1 MLRTGILLPRSTLFP
16 SLGLD
21 ILNGLKNYLK
31 KQNLVDEV
39 KLITDNI
46 GFGVNEQEV
55 YSKAEKMLLQ
65 EDVDIVILCADT
77 KITEMLQ
84 PLFTASNKILLAVNF
99 GANFPD
105 NWQPAATTIT
115 HSLNFCLHTRLT
127 GKLAAKET
135 NKKAVNVVSY
145 FDGGY
150 RQCYSMLQSHQENGG
165 EPVFNYVT
173 AHKAADFT
181 LVPLADFL
189 EQNTDVNTLL
199 CLFAGDMA
207 EMFYREVSPL
217 QKKYNLNMYVSP
229 MMMEPSLKD
238 TLGNEFSMEHVKGFI
253 PWHASL
259 NNTANEIFKETI
271 SAAGHLA
278 NYFSLLGWE
287 TGMLLNEILRL
298 NNAGNTNAT
307 SVVKLL
313 SEISFD
319 SPRGWMKIDAATQ
332 YSYGP
337 SYLAVCPQDSV
348 SKSNMSTHRAPWA
361 GPGGEISVG
370 DEAENIETE
379 WTAFTNEKLPPG
391 ESSSWRNTYLCI

>member
-1 MLRTGILLPRSTLFP
+1 MLRTGILLPRSTLYP

-21 ILNGLKNYLK
+21 MLNAIKNYLK
-31 KQNLVDEV
+31 KQNLADQV

-55 YSKAEKMLLQ
+55 YSKTEKMLLQ

-105 NWQPAATTIT
+105 TWQPAPTTIT

-127 GKLAAKET
+127 GKLAANET
-135 NKKAVNVVSY
+135 NKKAINVVSY

-150 RQCYSMLQSHQENGG
+150 CQCYCMLQSHQDNGG

-173 AHKAADFT
+173 AHKSADFT
-181 LVPLADFL
+181 LAPLADFL
-189 EQNTDVNTLL
+189 EKTPDVNTLL

-207 EMFYREVSPL
+207 EKFYREISPL
-217 QKKYNLNMYVSP
+217 QKRYNLRLYVSP
-229 MMMEPSLKD
+229 MMMEGSLKNE
-238 TLGNEFSMEHVKGFI
+238 LGNEFSIDNVKGFI
-253 PWHASL
+253 PWHSSL
-259 NNTANEIFKETI
+259 SNKTNELFKETI
-271 SAAGHLA
+271 SSAGHSA

-287 TGMLLNEILRL
+287 TGTILDEILRL
-298 NNAGNTNAT
+298 HKTGNTNAGA
-307 SVVKLL
+307 VVKSLT
-313 SEISFD
+313 EISFD
-319 SPRGWMKIDAATQ
+319 SPRGWMKIDADTQ
-332 YSYGP
+332 HSYGP
-337 SYLAVCPQDSV
+337 SYLAAC
-348 SKSNMSTHRAPWA
+348 KNNM
-361 GPGGEISVG
+361 EISVG
-370 DEAENIETE
+370 DEAENIKEE
-379 WTAFTNEKLPPG
+379 WKAFTKEKLPPG

>member
-21 ILNGLKNYLK
+21 ILNGIKNYLK
-31 KQNLVDEV
+31 KHTLSDEV

-55 YSKAEKMLLQ
+55 YAKTEKMLLQ
-65 EDVDIVILCADT
+65 EDVDMVVLCADT

-105 NWQPAATTIT
+105 SWQPAPTTIT
-115 HSLNFCLHTRLT
+115 HSLNFCLHARLT
-127 GKLAAKET
+127 GMLAANEN
-135 NKKAVNVVSY
+135 NKQAANVVSY

-150 RQCYSMLQSHQENGG
+150 RQCYCMLQSHQQNGG
-165 EPVFNYVT
+165 VPAFNHIT
-173 AHKAADFT
+173 AHKSAEFT
-181 LVPLADFL
+181 LEPLAEFL
-189 EQNTDVNTLL
+189 EQNNEVNNLL

-207 EMFYREVSPL
+207 EMFYREISPL
-217 QKKYNLNMYVSP
+217 QKKLNLNLFVSP
-229 MMMEPSLKD
+229 MMLDESLKD
-238 TLGNEFSMEHVKGFI
+238 TPGNEFSIENVKGFI
-253 PWHASL
+253 PWHHSL
-259 NNTANEIFKETI
+259 NNTPNDIFKETI
-271 SAAGHLA
+271 TAAGHAA

-287 TGMLLNEILRL
+287 TGMLLSEIIRL
-298 NNAGNTNAT
+298 NNAGYTNAT
-307 SVVKLL
+307 TVVRSLT
-313 SEISFD
+313 ETAFD

-337 SYLAVCPQDSV
+337 SYLATFSQNPAG
-348 SKSNMSTHRAPWA
+348 KSDMSA
-361 GPGGEISVG
+361 GSGGEISVG
-370 DEAENIETE
+370 NEKENLDAA
-379 WTAFTNEKLPPG
+379 WAAFTNEKLPPG

>member
-21 ILNGLKNYLK
+21 ILNGMKNYLK
-31 KQNLVDEV
+31 KHNLSDEV

-55 YSKAEKMLLQ
+55 YAKTEKMLLQ
-65 EDVDIVILCADT
+65 EDVDIIVLCADT

-105 NWQPAATTIT
+105 NWQPAPTTIT

-127 GKLAAKET
+127 GMLAAAET
-135 NKKAVNVVSY
+135 NKQAANVVSY

-165 EPVFNYVT
+165 VPVFNHIT
-173 AHKAADFT
+173 AHKTAEFT
-181 LVPLADFL
+181 LAPLAEFL
-189 EQNTDVNTLL
+189 EQNPDVKTLL

-207 EMFYREVSPL
+207 EMFYREISPL
-217 QKKYNLNMYVSP
+217 QKKYNLNLYVSP
-229 MMMEPSLKD
+229 MMLDESLKN
-238 TLGNEFSMEHVKGFI
+238 TLGDAFSIENVKGFI
-253 PWHASL
+253 PWHHSL
-259 NNTANEIFKETI
+259 NNKANDIFKETI
-271 SAAGHLA
+271 AAAGLSA

-287 TGMLLNEILRL
+287 TGMLLSEILSQS
-298 NNAGNTNAT
+298 NAGNSNAKT
-307 SVVKLL
+307 MVKSLT
-313 SEISFD
+313 ETAFD
-319 SPRGWMKIDAATQ
+319 SPRGWLKIDAATQ

-337 SYLAVCPQDSV
+337 SYLAGC
-348 SKSNMSTHRAPWA
+348 KNNM
-361 GPGGEISVG
+361 EISVG
-370 DEAENIETE
+370 DEKDNIDAA

>member
-21 ILNGLKNYLK
+21 ILNGIKNYLK
-31 KQNLVDEV
+31 KQNLSDAV

-55 YSKAEKMLLQ
+55 YSKTEKMLLQ
-65 EDVDIVILCADT
+65 EDVDIVVLCADT

-105 NWQPAATTIT
+105 SWQPAPTSIT
-115 HSLNFCLHTRLT
+115 HSLNFCLHTRFT
-127 GKLAAKET
+127 GMLAANES
-135 NKKAVNVVSY
+135 NKQAANVVSY

-150 RQCYSMLQSHQENGG
+150 RQCYTMLQSHQENGG
-165 EPVFNYVT
+165 VPVFNYIT
-173 AHKAADFT
+173 PHKAAEFT
-181 LVPLADFL
+181 LAPLAEFL
-189 EQNTDVNTLL
+189 ELNSAVNNLL

-207 EMFYREVSPL
+207 EKFYSEVSPL
-217 QKKYNLNMYVSP
+217 QHKFNLNLFVSP
-229 MMMEPSLKD
+229 MMMEASLKD
-238 TLGNEFSMEHVKGFI
+238 TLGNDFNIENVKGFI
-253 PWHASL
+253 PWHCSL
-259 NNTANEIFKETI
+259 NNTANDIFKETLA
-271 SAAGHLA
+271 AAGHVA

-287 TGMLLNEILRL
+287 TGMLLNEIVSQ
-298 NNAGNTNAT
+298 NNAGNSNAKT
-307 SVVKLL
+307 IVKSLT
-313 SEISFD
+313 ETAFD

-337 SYLAVCPQDSV
+337 SYLAYC
-348 SKSNMSTHRAPWA
+348 KSNF
-361 GPGGEISVG
+361 EISVG
-370 DEAENIETE
+370 NEKENVDAA

>member
-21 ILNGLKNYLK
+21 ILNGMKNYFK
-31 KQNLVDEV
+31 KQNLTDEV

-99 GANFPD
+99 GANFPES
-105 NWQPAATTIT
+105 WQPASTTIT

-150 RQCYSMLQSHQENGG
+150 RQCYTMLQSHQENGG
-165 EPVFNYVT
+165 EPLFNHVT
-173 AHKAADFT
+173 AHKSADFT
-181 LVPLADFL
+181 LAPLAEYL
-189 EQNTDVNTLL
+189 EQNNDVNTLL
-199 CLFAGDMA
+199 CVFAGDMA
-207 EMFYREVSPL
+207 EMFYQEISPL
-217 QKKYNLNMYVSP
+217 QKKINLNLYVSP
-229 MMMEPSLKD
+229 MMFDESLINA
-238 TLGNEFSMEHVKGFI
+238 LGNEFSIDQVKGFI

-259 NNTANEIFKETI
+259 NNTANELFKETI
-271 SAAGHLA
+271 LSAGHSA

-287 TGMLLNEILRL
+287 TGMILKEIIRL

-307 SVVKLL
+307 TVVKALT
-313 SEISFD
+313 EISLD

-337 SYLAVCPQDSV
+337 SYLANF
-348 SKSNMSTHRAPWA
+348 KNNMSS
-361 GPGGEISVG
+361 GPGGEITV
-370 DEAENIETE
+370 ENETENIDEE
-379 WTAFTNEKLPPG
+379 WIAFTNEKLPPG

>member
-21 ILNGLKNYLK
+21 ILNGIKNYLK
-31 KQNLVDEV
+31 KHDLADEV
-39 KLITDNI
+39 KLIMDNI
-46 GFGVNEQEV
+46 GFGVNEQEA
-55 YSKAEKMLLQ
+55 YAKTEKMLLQ
-65 EDVDIVILCADT
+65 EDIDIVVLCADT

-105 NWQPAATTIT
+105 TWQPAPTTIT
-115 HSLNFCLHTRLT
+115 HSLNFCLHARFT
-127 GKLAAKET
+127 GMLAANEN
-135 NKKAVNVVSY
+135 NKQAANVVSY

-165 EPVFNYVT
+165 VPVFNHIT
-173 AHKAADFT
+173 AHKTAEFT
-181 LVPLADFL
+181 LVPLAEFL
-189 EQNTDVNTLL
+189 EQNSEVKTLL

-217 QKKYNLNMYVSP
+217 QKKYDLNLYVSP
-229 MMMEPSLKD
+229 MMLDERLKD
-238 TLGNEFSMEHVKGFI
+238 TLGSAFSVENVKGFI
-253 PWHASL
+253 PWHHSL
-259 NNTANEIFKETI
+259 NNKANDIFKETI
-271 SAAGHLA
+271 SAAGFSA

-287 TGMLLNEILRL
+287 TGMLLSEILRL

-307 SVVKLL
+307 TVVKSLTK
-313 SEISFD
+313 ISFD

-337 SYLAVCPQDSV
+337 SYLASCKNNLP
-348 SKSNMSTHRAPWA
+348 A
-361 GPGGEISVG
+361 GSGGEISVG
-370 DEAENIETE
+370 NEKENIDAA
-379 WTAFTNEKLPPG
+379 WAAFTNEKLPPG

>member
-21 ILNGLKNYLK
+21 ILNGIKNYLK
-31 KQNLVDEV
+31 KHKLSDDV

-55 YSKAEKMLLQ
+55 YAKTEKMLLQ
-65 EDVDIVILCADT
+65 EDVDIVVLCADT

-99 GANFPD
+99 GANFPES
-105 NWQPAATTIT
+105 WQPAPTTIT
-115 HSLNFCLHTRLT
+115 HSLNFCLHARFT
-127 GKLAAKET
+127 GMLAANEN
-135 NKKAVNVVSY
+135 NKQAANVVSY

-165 EPVFNYVT
+165 EPVFNYIT
-173 AHKAADFT
+173 AHKAAEFT
-181 LVPLADFL
+181 LAPLAEFL
-189 EQNTDVNTLL
+189 EQNSKVNTLL

-217 QKKYNLNMYVSP
+217 QKKYKLNLYVSP
-229 MMMEPSLKD
+229 MMMEASLID
-238 TLGNEFSMEHVKGFI
+238 GLGDAFSIENVKGFI
-253 PWHASL
+253 PWHAAL
-259 NNTANEIFKETI
+259 NNPANNIFKETV
-271 SAAGHLA
+271 SSAGHVA

-298 NNAGNTNAT
+298 NNAGNINAKT
-307 SVVKLL
+307 IVKSLT
-313 SEISFD
+313 ETSFD

-337 SYLAVCPQDSV
+337 SYLATF
-348 SKSNMSTHRAPWA
+348 KKNMPA
-361 GPGGEISVG
+361 GSGGEISIG
-370 DEAENIETE
+370 DEKENIDAA

>member
-1 MLRTGILLPRSTLFP
+1 MLRTGILMPRSTLYP

-21 ILNGLKNYLK
+21 ILNGIKAYLK
-31 KQNLVDEV
+31 KQNLSDEV

-55 YSKAEKMLLQ
+55 YSKTEKMLLQ
-65 EDVDIVILCADT
+65 EDVDIVVLCADT

-105 NWQPAATTIT
+105 NWQPAPTTIT
-115 HSLNFCLHTRLT
+115 HSLNFCLHARLT
-127 GKLAAKET
+127 GKLAANEN
-135 NKKAVNVVSY
+135 NKQAANVVSY

-165 EPVFNYVT
+165 VPVFNHIT
-173 AHKAADFT
+173 AHKSAEFT
-181 LVPLADFL
+181 LAPLADFL

-207 EMFYREVSPL
+207 EMFYREVSSL
-217 QKKYNLNMYVSP
+217 QKKFNLNLYVSP
-229 MMMEPSLKD
+229 MMLDESLKN
-238 TLGNEFSMEHVKGFI
+238 TLGNEFSIENVKGYI

-259 NNTANEIFKETI
+259 NNTANDIFKETI
-271 SAAGHLA
+271 AAAGHSA
-278 NYFSLLGWE
+278 NYFSLIGWE
-287 TGMLLNEILRL
+287 TAMLLNEILRQ
-298 NNAGNTNAT
+298 NNAVNTNAT
-307 SVVKLL
+307 RVVKSLT
-313 SEISFD
+313 ETSFD
-319 SPRGWMKIDAATQ
+319 SPRGWLKIDAATQ

-337 SYLAVCPQDSV
+337 SYLATCPKD
-348 SKSNMSTHRAPWA
+348 PA
-361 GPGGEISVG
+361 GKNNFEISI
-370 DEAENIETE
+370 DKEAENIETE
-379 WTAFTNEKLPPG
+379 WAAFTNEKLPPG

>member
-21 ILNGLKNYLK
+21 ILNGIKNYLK
-31 KQNLVDEV
+31 KHNLSDDV

-55 YSKAEKMLLQ
+55 YSKTEKMLLQ
-65 EDVDIVILCADT
+65 EDVDIVVLCADT

-105 NWQPAATTIT
+105 SWQPAPTSIT
-115 HSLNFCLHTRLT
+115 HSLNFCLHARLT
-127 GKLAAKET
+127 GMLAANEK
-135 NKKAVNVVSY
+135 NKQAANVVSY

-165 EPVFNYVT
+165 VPVFNHIT
-173 AHKAADFT
+173 AHKTAEFT
-181 LVPLADFL
+181 LAPLAEFL
-189 EQNTDVNTLL
+189 EQNSDVNNLL

-217 QKKYNLNMYVSP
+217 QKKYNLNLYVSP
-229 MMMEPSLKD
+229 MMFDDSLKAA
-238 TLGNEFSMEHVKGFI
+238 LGTEFSIENVKGFI
-253 PWHASL
+253 PWHSSL
-259 NNTANEIFKETI
+259 NNTANDIFKETVF
-271 SAAGHLA
+271 AAGHMA

-287 TGMLLNEILRL
+287 TGLILNEIIRL
-298 NNAGNTNAT
+298 HNEGNTNAAT
-307 SVVKLL
+307 VVKSLT
-313 SEISFD
+313 EASFD

-337 SYLAVCPQDSV
+337 SYLASC
-348 SKSNMSTHRAPWA
+348 KNNI
-361 GPGGEISVG
+361 EISI
-370 DEAENIETE
+370 EHEKENIDAA
-379 WTAFTNEKLPPG
+379 WALFTNEKLPPG

>member
-21 ILNGLKNYLK
+21 ILSGIKNYLK
-31 KQNLVDEV
+31 KQTLADEV

-55 YSKAEKMLLQ
+55 YSKTEKMLLL

-105 NWQPAATTIT
+105 NWQPAPTTIT

-127 GKLAAKET
+127 GKLAAHET
-135 NKKAVNVVSY
+135 NKKAANVVSY

-165 EPVFNYVT
+165 VPVFNHVT
-173 AHKAADFT
+173 AHKSSEFSLA
-181 LVPLADFL
+181 PLADFL
-189 EQNTDVNTLL
+189 EQNSDVNTLL

-207 EMFYREVSPL
+207 EMFYREVSPW
-217 QKKYNLNMYVSP
+217 QKKYNLNLYVSP
-229 MMMEPSLKD
+229 MMMDESLIN
-238 TLGNEFSMEHVKGFI
+238 TLGNEFSIENVKGFI
-253 PWHASL
+253 PWHADL
-259 NNTANEIFKETI
+259 KNKVNDIFKETI
-271 SAAGHLA
+271 SAAGHTA

-287 TGMLLNEILRL
+287 TGTILKEILRL
-298 NNAGNTNAT
+298 NNTGNTNAT
-307 SVVKLL
+307 SVVKALT
-313 SEISFD
+313 EISFD

-337 SYLAVCPQDSV
+337 SYLAVCPLTEPRGQDSV
-348 SKSNMSTHRAPWA
+348 SKNNMST
-361 GPGGEISVG
+361 GPGGEITVVN
-370 DEAENIETE
+370 EAENIEAE

>member
-1 MLRTGILLPRSTLFP
+1 MLRTGTLLPRSTLYP

-21 ILNGLKNYLK
+21 ILNGIKNYLK
-31 KQNLVDEV
+31 KQNLADEV

-55 YSKAEKMLLQ
+55 YSKTEKMLLQ

-84 PLFTASNKILLAVNF
+84 PLFTASNKILFAVNF

-105 NWQPAATTIT
+105 TWQPAPTTIT

-127 GKLAAKET
+127 GKLAAKEK

-165 EPVFNYVT
+165 VPVYNYVT
-173 AHKAADFT
+173 AHKSAEFT
-181 LVPLADFL
+181 LAPLADFL

-207 EMFYREVSPL
+207 EMFYQEISPL
-217 QKKYNLNMYVSP
+217 QKKFNLNLYVSP
-229 MMMEPSLKD
+229 MMFDESLINS
-238 TLGNEFSMEHVKGFI
+238 LGNEFNIDNVKGFI

-259 NNTANEIFKETI
+259 NNNANELFKETI
-271 SAAGHLA
+271 ATAGHSA

-287 TGMLLNEILRL
+287 TGMLLSEILRL
-298 NNAGNTNAT
+298 NNAGNTNAAT
-307 SVVKLL
+307 VVRSLT
-313 SEISFD
+313 EISFD
-319 SPRGWMKIDAATQ
+319 SPRGWMKIDADTQ
-332 YSYGP
+332 HSYGP
-337 SYLAVCPQDSV
+337 SYLAAC
-348 SKSNMSTHRAPWA
+348 KNNM
-361 GPGGEISVG
+361 EISVG
-370 DEAENIETE
+370 DEAENIKEE

>member
-1 MLRTGILLPRSTLFP
+1 MLRIGILLPRSTLFP

-21 ILNGLKNYLK
+21 ILNGIKYFLK
-31 KQNLVDEV
+31 KQKLSDEV

-55 YSKAEKMLLQ
+55 YSKTEKMLLQ
-65 EDVDIVILCADT
+65 EDVDMVILCADT

-99 GANFPD
+99 GANFPE
-105 NWQPAATTIT
+105 NWQPAPTTIT

-127 GKLAAKET
+127 GKLTALET

-150 RQCYSMLQSHQENGG
+150 RQCYCMLQSHQENGG
-165 EPVFNYVT
+165 VPVFNYVT
-173 AHKAADFT
+173 AHKSADFT
-181 LVPLADFL
+181 LAPLADFL
-189 EQNTDVNTLL
+189 EQNSDVNTLL

-217 QKKYNLNMYVSP
+217 QKKYNLNLYVSP
-229 MMMEPSLKD
+229 MMMEASLKD
-238 TLGNEFSMEHVKGFI
+238 TLGNEFNIDNVKGFI

-259 NNTANEIFKETI
+259 KNNANDIFKETI
-271 SAAGHLA
+271 SAAGHTA

-287 TGMLLNEILRL
+287 TGMILNEIIRQ
-298 NNAGNTNAT
+298 NNSGNSNAT
-307 SVVKLL
+307 KVVKALTAT
-313 SEISFD
+313 SFD
-319 SPRGWMKIDAATQ
+319 SPRGWMKIDALTQ
-332 YSYGP
+332 NSYGP
-337 SYLAVCPQDSV
+337 SYLATY
-348 SKSNMSTHRAPWA
+348 KNNF
-361 GPGGEISVG
+361 EISIGNEV
-370 DEAENIETE
+370 ENMEEE
-379 WTAFTNEKLPPG
+379 WSAFTKEKLPPG